1 MAIIFNGSAKLI
13 SLESDILDLPNLW
26 SSWVDWLLTSDNS
39 KYPVALSQV
48 GGNAINEAEG
58 TFVPLYFFLL
68 NGWRIKPREANHTLG
83 VVAGILLVDGGGDP
97 FVNTIGNYV
106 VRINYQQP
114 VQAITV
120 ATGGGSSVTA
130 EQIAT
135 AVWNKMVNTIDTD
148 GSIGK
153 FVIEDLGTHD
163 ELVTMNDGIK
173 KASKLIPYN
182 GNL

>member
-1 MAIIFNGSAKLI
+1 MAIIFNGDAKLI
-13 SLESDILDLPNLW
+13 SLDSDTLDLPNIW
-26 SSWVDWLLTSDNS
+26 SQWIDWLLTSDNS
-39 KYPVALSQV
+39 KYPLAFSQV

-83 VVAGILLVDGGGDP
+83 VIAGILLVDGGGDP
-97 FVNTIGNYV
+97 FVNTVGNYV

-120 ATGGGSSVTA
+120 ATGGGSSITA

-135 AVWNKMVNTIDTD
+135 AVWSKLVNTIDVN

-153 FVIEDLGTHD
+153 FVAEDLGTHD
-163 ELVTMNDGIK
+163 ELVTINDGIK